1 MTDEQIFKMHY
12 DTLVA
17 RIKEGKFP
25 NLVGVS
31 LSNSQIAELRE
42 ILAKK
47 QREITEYCEQLSLRQ
62 LNA

>member
-1 MTDEQIFKMHY
+1 MTDEQLFKMHY

-17 RIKEGKFP
+17 RIKGGKFP
-25 NLVGVS
+25 NLVGVP

-42 ILAKK
+42 ILAKRE
-47 QREITEYCEQLSLRQ
+47 REIIEYLEQLSLRQ